1 MAPIPAC
8 AGALE
13 HTPPTPILISG
24 GLNLHPQAQPS
35 KLRPD
40 FQGVRDP
47 LWLPHPPYLG
57 PVLET
62 RLSPGG
68 SMGPGVRS
76 GVPGQETAPEPLS
89 VISGG
94 TLCFLG
100 SYCGLEGEL
109 HRCAPPTSHARRK
122 GEVMPG
128 QALGGWGVWVGVCA
142 GQVPAWGVGV
152 ASGGSFGSG
161 EVGAHHCP
169 STTLGDM
176 TQIG

>member
-35 KLRPD
+35 KLRPSD

-94 TLCFLG
+94 TVCFLG

-109 HRCAPPTSHARRK
+109 HRSAPPTSHARQK

-128 QALGGWGVWVGVCA
+128 QALGGWGVWVESVQGRSLP
-142 GQVPAWGVGV
+142 GGWGLLQEGPL
-152 ASGGSFGSG
+152 ALGKLG
-161 EVGAHHCP
+161 H
-169 STTLGDM
+169 TTAPQPPWA
-176 TQIG
+176 T